1 MSRQRRHG
9 WRRETRLLDGD
20 ARALLAFLERCG
32 ALALVRTARVHIVEL
47 GARLALLLV
56 VVSVLGHLALLVE
69 RLVPRELLLLGVEL
83 REPRLD
89 RGEHL
94 GDFVSTVGRILH
106 DAEALVPP
114 LVVRLRAR
122 NLLEQLETLLVLH
135 RRQQVHL
142 ALRHNVVRVRAR
154 EACALE
160 QVDHLSLGHV
170 LAVEEVSARRGR
182 DKLMHRERSDGRTRT
197 DRIGWTHTNREGTAN
212 FQGGRCERMAVYA
225 AAAPRISVAMRTVR
239 LRAQCELGVG
249 EQQNGSRMRAAVGS
263 GGEQRTRLS

>member
-9 WRRETRLLDGD
+9 WRHETRLLDGD

-114 LVVRLRAR
+114 LVVRLRPR

-142 ALRHNVVRVRAR
+142 ALRHNGKRV
-154 EACALE
+154 C
-160 QVDHLSLGHV
+160 
-170 LAVEEVSARRGR
+170 
-182 DKLMHRERSDGRTRT
+182 
-197 DRIGWTHTNREGTAN
+197 
-212 FQGGRCERMAVYA
+212 
-225 AAAPRISVAMRTVR
+225 
-239 LRAQCELGVG
+239 VG
-249 EQQNGSRMRAAVGS
+249 ELKKTKKEN
-263 GGEQRTRLS
+263 

>member
-197 DRIGWTHTNREGTAN
+197 DRIGWTRTNREGTAN

-239 LRAQCELGVG
+239 L
-249 EQQNGSRMRAAVGS
+249 
-263 GGEQRTRLS
+263 